1 MMYNGWTP
9 PTEFELMSV
18 EERTAKLRQAFI
30 DSAAHE
36 DTGVKLAYR
45 HCGVEGAW
53 LWMRTTQEYRDQ
65 AMQDGDAYE
74 EEMSDHYDLLD
85 TQAMA
90 VP

>member
-30 DSAAHE
+30 DSAARE

-45 HCGVEGAW
+45 HCGVEGAMKW
-53 LWMRTTQEYRDQ
+53 CLTPQHMRTQ
-65 AMQDGDAYE
+65 AMSDMDAYD